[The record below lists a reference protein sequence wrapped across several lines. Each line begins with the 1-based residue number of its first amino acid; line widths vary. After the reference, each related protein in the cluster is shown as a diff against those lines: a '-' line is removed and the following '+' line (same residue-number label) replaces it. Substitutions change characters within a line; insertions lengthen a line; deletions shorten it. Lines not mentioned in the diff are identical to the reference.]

1 MAELFELLAPIAC
14 PGCGA
19 KKVSLCSHCQALLNQ
34 DPIILEH
41 SVSIRGCRIPV
52 LSGGVYEGVRQSVM
66 VNFKNGSQYTL
77 AKPLMSGLVA
87 AMGPPTGQASAA
99 INIAPIPSSL
109 RGQWNRGYAPSLL
122 LAQALGPSTKA
133 IVWKRLVV
141 QRWQMGLAFHPRK
154 ASSTRTSRP
163 QRSSRDVRITRPG
176 RGEKLVL
183 LDDVLVTG
191 ATVRAAATALMDA
204 GYVVVAVVVAAH
216 VPDGSSSSSLKA
228 NGATLGA
235 RHRRRPPILRRT

>member
-1 MAELFELLAPIAC
+1 M
-14 PGCGA
+14 
-19 KKVSLCSHCQALLNQ
+19 
-34 DPIILEH
+34 ILEH
-41 SVSIRGCRIPV
+41 SVSIRDRRIPV

-87 AMGPPTGQASAA
+87 AMGASASLTEAA

-109 RGQWNRGYAPSLL
+109 RGTWNRGYAPSLL
-122 LAQALGPSTKA
+122 LAQALGHSTKV

-141 QRWQMGLAFHPRK
+141 QRWRMGLAFHARK
-154 ASSTRTSRP
+154 PSSTRTSRL
-163 QRSSRDVRITRPG
+163 QRSSRDVRITRRG
-176 RGEKLVL
+176 RGERVVL

-216 VPDGSSSSSLKA
+216 VPEEKSSSSLKA

>member
-1 MAELFELLAPIAC
+1 MADLFELLAPIAC

-19 KKVSLCSHCQALLNQ
+19 KKVSICSHCQAVLNQ
-34 DPIILEH
+34 DPMILEH
-41 SVSIRGCRIPV
+41 SVSIRDRRIPV
-52 LSGGVYEGVRQSVM
+52 LSGGVYEGVRQAVM

-87 AMGPPTGQASAA
+87 AMGASASLTEAA

-109 RGQWNRGYAPSLL
+109 RGTWNRGYEPSLL
-122 LAQALGPSTKA
+122 LAQALGHSTKV

-141 QRWQMGLAFHPRK
+141 QRWRMGLAFHARK
-154 ASSTRTSRP
+154 PSSTRTSRL
-163 QRSSRDVRITRPG
+163 QRSSRDVRITRRG
-176 RGEKLVL
+176 RGERVVL

-191 ATVRAAATALMDA
+191 ATIRAAATALMDA
-204 GYVVVAVVVAAH
+204 GYVVVAVVAAAH
-216 VPDGSSSSSLKA
+216 VPEENSSSSLKA